1 MENVNRQS
9 KFVPKIG
16 IIMQYFVFFE
26 RQTMA
31 FRQKCCLKHK
41 ILGFKFLCFSLKV
54 EKNDFYLSGFGIFTG
69 FYMKFADKNIK

>member
-31 FRQKCCLKHK
+31 FRQKL
-41 ILGFKFLCFSLKV
+41 FKTQNFRF
-54 EKNDFYLSGFGIFTG
+54 
-69 FYMKFADKNIK
+69 